1 MNTYVRITASVL
13 VLATAQAG
21 YADEGMWTFDNFPKE
36 AVKKAYG
43 FEASPAWL
51 DRVRLGSAR
60 IAGGCSASFVS
71 ADGLVMTNH
80 HCAHSC
86 IQQLSTKDKDMVKSG
101 FYAATTAA
109 EVRCPELEINQLAAI
124 SDVTAQINAATKGKE
139 GAAYAEAQKAA
150 VARLEK
156 ECQTTDA
163 LRCDVVSLYGGGQYH
178 LYRYQRFQ
186 DVRLVFAP
194 ELAIAFFG
202 GDPDNFM
209 FPRYDL
215 DVSFLR
221 VYQGDKPA
229 KLEHYF
235 KWSAAGAK
243 EGELTF
249 VSGHPGGTDR
259 QLTAA
264 ELEYE
269 RDVALPERLLTLAQL
284 RGLLTQYQERGA
296 EERRIATHD
305 LFGVENGYK
314 ALRGRWSALLD
325 KAFFASKV
333 AEDEALRAQ
342 VAKDPARQQKYG
354 AAWEQM
360 AKAVAEQKKF
370 RLQLRYIASG
380 AGFSSKLFAHARTLV
395 QGTEELTR
403 PNDKRFEEFRDT
415 DLPQLLQRLFS
426 KAPIYP
432 ALEVEKLTFSLTKLR
447 EELGADDPFVK
458 KVLGSESPR
467 ELATRLVQGSKLA
480 DPELRKKLWQGGK
493 AAVAADHD
501 PMLELARLIDA
512 DSRQWRK
519 KWEEDIE
526 PAQKKAGELM
536 AKARFEVLGTSHYP
550 DATSTLRLSYGS
562 VVGYEENGKKIKPFT
577 TFAGAFERETGRDPF
592 ALPATWLKAK
602 ANLDLSTPFNFCTSN
617 DIIGGNSGSP
627 VINKNAEIV
636 GLIFDGN
643 LQSLGGEYGFD
654 ASVNRAVAVHSQALL
669 VALDKIYGAQ
679 RLVAELRPVK

>member
-1 MNTYVRITASVL
+1 MTRTSWVTLA
-13 VLATAQAG
+13 LATLWAMPAQ
-21 YADEGMWTFDNFPKE
+21 ADEGMWTFDHFPKE
-36 AVKKAYG
+36 TVQKAYG
-43 FEASPAWL
+43 FEPATAWL
-51 DRVRLGSAR
+51 DQVRLASAR

-86 IQQLSTKDKDMVKSG
+86 IQQLSTKDKDFVQAG
-101 FYAATTAA
+101 FYAATAAA
-109 EVRCPELEINQLAAI
+109 EVKCPEIEINQLVGI
-124 SDVTAQINAATKGKE
+124 DDVTARVNEATKGKD
-139 GAAYAEAQKAA
+139 GAGYAEAQKATT
-150 VARLEK
+150 ARIEK
-156 ECQTTDA
+156 DCQLSES
-163 LRCDVVSLYGGGQYH
+163 LRCEVVSLYGGGQYH
-178 LYRYQRFQ
+178 LYRYQRYQ

-202 GDPDNFM
+202 GDPDNFV

-221 VYQGDKPA
+221 VYSADKPA
-229 KLEHYF
+229 KMANYF

-264 ELEYE
+264 ELEYQ
-269 RDVALPERLLTLAQL
+269 RDVALPEKLLTLAQL

-296 EERRIATHD
+296 EEKRVATHD

-333 AEDEALRAQ
+333 AEDQALRDQ
-342 VAKDPARQQKYG
+342 VAKDPGKQQKYG
-354 AAWEQM
+354 AAWDAI
-360 AKAVAEQKKF
+360 AKAVAEQKKI
-370 RLQLRYIASG
+370 RLPLRYIAWGS
-380 AGFSSKLFAHARTLV
+380 GFSGRLFGHARMLV

-403 PNDKRFEEFRDT
+403 PNEKRFEEYRDT
-415 DLPQLLQRLFS
+415 DLPQLQQRLFS

-432 ALEVEKLTFSLTKLR
+432 ALEIEKLTFSLTKMR
-447 EELGADDPFVK
+447 EELGADDAFVK
-458 KVLGSESPR
+458 KVLGKESPR

-480 DPELRKKLWQGGK
+480 DPEVRKLLWQGGK
-493 AAVAADHD
+493 AAVVADKD
-501 PMLELARLIDA
+501 PLLELARLVDA
-512 DSRQWRK
+512 DSRAWRK
-519 KWEEDIE
+519 RFEEGIE
-526 PAQKKAGELM
+526 PVIKKNSELI
-536 AKARFEVLGTSHYP
+536 AKARFETQGTSRYP
-550 DATSTLRLSYGS
+550 DATFTLRLSYGS
-562 VVGYEENGKKIKPFT
+562 VQGYEENGKTIKPFT
-577 TFAGAFERETGRDPF
+577 TFGGAFDRATGRDPF
-592 ALPATWLKAK
+592 ALPTSWLKAQ
-602 ANLDLSTPFNFCTSN
+602 ASLDSKTPFNFCTSN

-627 VINKNAEIV
+627 VINKNAEVV

-654 ASVNRAVAVHSQALL
+654 ATVNRAVAVHSEALIQALS
-669 VALDKIYGAQ
+669 KIYGAE
-679 RLVAELRPVK
+679 RVAKELRAAK